1 MRRHSPKAVKFN
13 NKTDEDRH
21 VQIIEVED
29 GIEIINY
36 DGKNK
41 ITVKHP
47 RIPIEVSGTH
57 GELEELTRQIMSM
70 TVVPDFGYQE
80 KNYGDD
86 SVAGWR
92 LLYDY
97 VKKSPKMIKLQNLVK
112 KRLEEKQAK
121 EKLRQQQLQ
130 AAQLKKGGHTHRNV
144 QQQ

>member
-1 MRRHSPKAVKFN
+1 
-13 NKTDEDRH
+13 
-21 VQIIEVED
+21 
-29 GIEIINY
+29 
-36 DGKNK
+36 
-41 ITVKHP
+41 
-47 RIPIEVSGTH
+47 
-57 GELEELTRQIMSM
+57 M

-121 EKLRQQQLQ
+121 EKLRQ
-130 AAQLKKGGHTHRNV
+130 
-144 QQQ
+144 

>member
-1 MRRHSPKAVKFN
+1 
-13 NKTDEDRH
+13 
-21 VQIIEVED
+21 
-29 GIEIINY
+29 
-36 DGKNK
+36 
-41 ITVKHP
+41 
-47 RIPIEVSGTH
+47 
-57 GELEELTRQIMSM
+57 M

-130 AAQLKKGGHTHRNV
+130 AAQLKKGGHTHRNL